1 MREGSPWH
9 DGRGLH
15 RGAVF
20 CSDAGLPRRSRDAAE
35 VGARTSLRGGRERR
49 PRERRPRE
57 DLLDGRRASPHL
69 VLLFPFL
76 VQVAAKC
83 CQCGVTKESCEAAQ
97 AGFPEG
103 IWKVQ
108 QPPPTDE
115 EAGYAICEKAGYPK
129 AGNNGV
135 CPAAVAFPPP
145 APPKPPMPPGPPPTS
160 PPSTSPPPWYETVFA
175 HLPWLWR

>member
-1 MREGSPWH
+1 MTVE
-9 DGRGLH
+9 
-15 RGAVF
+15 ACTEAQCF
-20 CSDAGLPRRSRDAAE
+20 
-35 VGARTSLRGGRERR
+35 
-49 PRERRPRE
+49 
-57 DLLDGRRASPHL
+57 
-69 VLLFPFL
+69 VLM
-76 VQVAAKC
+76 QVAAKC

-135 CPAAVAFPPP
+135 CPAAVPFPPP

-160 PPSTSPPPWYETVFA
+160 PPSTSPSPWYETVFA